1 MFLFKVFLLS
11 IFLCMPTNGLKI
23 LMYQIGFS
31 KSHFPFSGAIADTL
45 IDSGHS
51 VDKIVIVMNPAVN
64 TNGSTRLRNVY
75 RITRKDE
82 DNPFLRLLHLSDPFK
97 VAVDP
102 RHDSNYIEARKVFCQ
117 DLLNNDKLIEK
128 LRSEKYDVYL
138 TAPYDYCGIGLGHIL
153 QIPSIHAYTS
163 TQYDEYIPRY
173 FGLPQPASHVSYV
186 FEQEVFP
193 QQFGF
198 FQRLRTIWTALDHW
212 LFDHGI
218 GKEEYAFMAKKY
230 KNFPTPVELF
240 NRITYVFRNTNELI
254 TRPRPESAK
263 TKYIGGI
270 AMSKAVTNLTSEF
283 VEVMD
288 ETKSKGVILVSFG
301 SLFPTTAIPKSIK
314 LEILKAFAVF
324 PDYNFIWKF
333 NSNDE
338 DRVLLTNYTNVYD
351 FNWVPQIPLLN
362 HRHTKLFLSHFGLNS
377 YLEVSHSG
385 KPIVGVPIFGD
396 QYYNMGCALRNGVAE
411 YVDKTNITTSALIG
425 AISRLLADSSYTR
438 KAMEIAGMLRD
449 RKERPQDVLLN
460 SIEYAAKHP
469 DLAQVLQLESAG
481 MTADRENYLFS
492 FLSIGLPTRSHFQ
505 VHRLATEIVYKGTF
519 NLVASLHSC
528 VFKMH
533 VRLVLLLL
541 FSPTC
546 YSLNILMY
554 QIAFSGSHM
563 PFSGAITEKLV
574 DAGHVVDKI
583 IMVFKPDVKNNG
595 SKRLRNV
602 YRIEVNKTD
611 GFHTAPHITDPFN
624 AGPFARR
631 GSVMIDTRKE
641 FCEKLLDNHELIDEL
656 KSRSYDVYL
665 LTPFDYCGFAL
676 NHLLKI
682 PSVNV
687 FNAIQQAGTL
697 SRQLGLQVMPT
708 QDAFDSRIQGRN
720 REFFQRLRAFLF
732 AADINLDPDTM
743 AVEELRY
750 LRSRIPDLPST
761 IDMIK
766 TISYVFVNTN
776 EILDIPQ
783 PLSNKFKYIA
793 GITLKSTS
801 EKLPDSI
808 TKILELP
815 AKGTIVFSFG
825 SLIRTSLIPY
835 ELKLELLRAFNEFSD
850 YTFIWKLD
858 EEDDI
863 RSKLENF
870 TNVRAVTWLPQ
881 VPLLEDKRTVVFIT
895 HGGLNSYIEAS
906 IAGKAMISIPFFV
919 DQFYN
924 TDAMVRSGVGIHID
938 KKNLSYQSMHD
949 ALQTI
954 LHDSRYTKKASEIA
968 SMLRD
973 KKENPG
979 EVLVNTIEYAAKH
992 PSIAEH
998 LQLEAVDMS
1007 LIEYYC
1013 IDVIVFLLLCTFACL
1028 FSVYH
1033 IFRFIRRLFRQLK
1046 TKTE

>member
-1 MFLFKVFLLS
+1 MLFNVFWLS
-11 IFLCMPTNGLKI
+11 IFLCTPTNGLKI

-45 IDSGHS
+45 IDSGHV
-51 VDKIVIVMNPAVN
+51 VDKIIIVMNPAVN

-82 DNPFLRLLHLSDPFK
+82 ENPFLRLLHLSDPFK

-117 DLLNNDKLIEK
+117 DLLNNDELIQK
-128 LRSEKYDVYL
+128 LRLEKYDVYL
-138 TAPYDYCGIGLGHIL
+138 TAPYDYCGIGLGYVL

-173 FGLPQPASHVSYV
+173 FGQSQPASYVSYV

-218 GKEEYAFMAKKY
+218 GREEYAFMAAKY

-270 AMSKAVTNLTSEF
+270 AMSKAVTSLTSEF
-283 VEVMD
+283 MEVLD

-314 LEILKAFAVF
+314 LEMLDAFAAF

-338 DRVLLTNYTNVYD
+338 DHVLLTNYTNVWA
-351 FNWVPQIPLLN
+351 FNWIPQIPLLK
-362 HRHTKLFLSHFGLNS
+362 HRHTQLFVSHFGLNS

-385 KPIVGVPIFGD
+385 KPIIGIPIFAD

-411 YVDKTNITTSALIG
+411 YVDKTNITTSALIE
-425 AISRLLADSSYTR
+425 AISRFLTDPSYTR
-438 KAMEIAGMLRD
+438 KAIEIAGMLRD
-449 RKERPQDVLLN
+449 RKERPQDVLLD

-469 DLAQVLQLESAG
+469 GLAQVLQLESAG
-481 MTADRENYLFS
+481 MSLWKYFCLDVIVSLFLIAS
-492 FLSIGLPTRSHFQ
+492 MSVCFMLLVVRSKKN
-505 VHRLATEIVYKGTF
+505 EG
-519 NLVASLHSC
+519 S
-528 VFKMH
+528 MH
-533 VRLVLLLL
+533 VTLILLLL
-541 FSPTC
+541 FTPLC
-546 YSLNILMY
+546 YSLNILIY

-563 PFSGAITEKLV
+563 PFSGAMTDKLV
-574 DAGHVVDKI
+574 EAGHVVDKI
-583 IMVFKPDVKNNG
+583 IMVIKPDVKNNG

-602 YRIEVNKTD
+602 YRIELNKTD

-624 AGPFARR
+624 AGPFPRR

-641 FCEKLLDNHELIDEL
+641 FCEKLLDNQEIIDEL
-656 KSRSYDVYL
+656 KSQTYDVYL

-687 FNAIQQAGTL
+687 FSAVQQAGTL
-697 SRQLGLQVMPT
+697 TRQLGLQVMPA
-708 QDAFDSRIQGRN
+708 QDLFDSRIQGRN
-720 REFFQRLRAFLF
+720 REFFQRLQAFLY
-732 AADINLDPDTM
+732 AADVNLDPDTL
-743 AVEELRY
+743 AVKELRY

-766 TISYVFVNTN
+766 TISYVFLNTN

-783 PLSNKFKYIA
+783 PLSNKYKYVA
-793 GITLKSTS
+793 GITLKPTI

-808 TKILELP
+808 TRILELP

-835 ELKLELLRAFNEFSD
+835 DLKLELLRAFNAFSD

-858 EEDDI
+858 EEDEI
-863 RSKLENF
+863 RLKLQNF
-870 TNVRAVTWLPQ
+870 TNVHAVHWLPQ
-881 VPLLEDKRTVVFIT
+881 IPLLEDKRTLVFIT
-895 HGGLNSYIEAS
+895 HGGLNS
-906 IAGKAMISIPFFV
+906 
-919 DQFYN
+919 
-924 TDAMVRSGVGIHID
+924 DAIVRNGVGVHID

-949 ALQTI
+949 ALQTV
-954 LHDSRYTKKASEIA
+954 LYDSRFTEKASEIA

-973 KKENPG
+973 KKEKPG
-979 EVLVNTIEYAAKH
+979 DVLVNSIEYAAKH

-1013 IDVIVFLLLCTFACL
+1013 IDVIAFLLLCMFVCL
-1028 FSVYH
+1028 FIVFH
-1033 IFRFIRRLFRQLK
+1033 ILRFILQLFFQLK